1 MSLYTLISAYFQYQ
15 LSLSEIMNLH
25 DSSTGTFTIRIPN
38 IRAKKPAKKSVCI
51 NSLNLDF

>member
-25 DSSTGTFTIRIPN
+25 DSSTGTFTITIPN

-51 NSLNLDF
+51 NSRNLDF